1 MDRKTL
7 TAVLL
12 AIAVF
17 VALCL
22 ADALSHT
29 PQPPD
34 RPANGVIGRVFRWV
48 IYQTIF
54 GDAPAASPPV
64 RSYPQ
69 APRSAIADSK
79 YIDHGE
85 GW

>member
-17 VALCL
+17 FALSL
-22 ADALSHT
+22 ADAIGKT

-34 RPANGVIGRVFRWV
+34 RPANGVIGWVFRWV

-54 GDAPAASPPV
+54 GDAPAAPSPV
-64 RSYPQ
+64 QSLPQ
-69 APRSAIADSK
+69 APRSAIAGAER
-79 YIDHGE
+79 IDHGK

>member
-17 VALCL
+17 VALSL
-22 ADALSHT
+22 ADAVSSI

-34 RPANGVIGRVFRWV
+34 KPANGIIGRVIRWFV
-48 IYQTIF
+48 YQTIF
-54 GDAPAASPPV
+54 GDAPAAPSPV
-64 RSYPQ
+64 QSLPQ
-69 APRSAIADSK
+69 APRAAIADSK